1 MSIVFMECSIEM
13 YYQKERWPIER
24 GKTYAKT
31 SGRFC
36 VSSENYYLPL
46 PCRPA
51 RLTLSP
57 PYPDPCQVWSYW
69 VATAGRIPTRAPDW
83 LPHRRRSAVDSEW
96 TSESAGPRPCL
107 RLNRL
112 DGSRSASTAR
122 LCQVGSTLPAWV
134 ESDTHWQA
142 GPCHFRLRV
151 KSAASLTRSSAGAS
165 AASGLQPWG
174 RTRMSL
180 AVRVSA

>member
-13 YYQKERWPIER
+13 HYQKERWPIER

-57 PYPDPCQVWSYW
+57 PYPLRPVPSVILLSGDCRPNSDP
-69 VATAGRIPTRAPDW
+69 
-83 LPHRRRSAVDSEW
+83 
-96 TSESAGPRPCL
+96 GPRL
-107 RLNRL
+107 
-112 DGSRSASTAR
+112 TAAPPP
-122 LCQVGSTLPAWV
+122 LSC
-134 ESDTHWQA
+134 
-142 GPCHFRLRV
+142 RLRV
-151 KSAASLTRSSAGAS
+151 NFRDR
-165 AASGLQPWG
+165 ASGWTDSMVAGQLRLLDSVKLDRLCPLELSPILTG
-174 RTRMSL
+174 RLVHATSDSESTQSSRPAWLGAPPTSRPRAACNPADGL
-180 AVRVSA
+180 GCH

>member
-57 PYPDPCQVWSYW
+57 PYPLRPVPSVILLSGDCRPNSDP
-69 VATAGRIPTRAPDW
+69 
-83 LPHRRRSAVDSEW
+83 
-96 TSESAGPRPCL
+96 GPRL
-107 RLNRL
+107 
-112 DGSRSASTAR
+112 TAAPPP
-122 LCQVGSTLPAWV
+122 LSC
-134 ESDTHWQA
+134 
-142 GPCHFRLRV
+142 RLRV
-151 KSAASLTRSSAGAS
+151 NFRDPQAEQTRS
-165 AASGLQPWG
+165 
-174 RTRMSL
+174 TRFKSL
-180 AVRVSA
+180 SKMLRRVQNEMFSFKIDSSRLYTGTLKHTHYSSVPLPKT